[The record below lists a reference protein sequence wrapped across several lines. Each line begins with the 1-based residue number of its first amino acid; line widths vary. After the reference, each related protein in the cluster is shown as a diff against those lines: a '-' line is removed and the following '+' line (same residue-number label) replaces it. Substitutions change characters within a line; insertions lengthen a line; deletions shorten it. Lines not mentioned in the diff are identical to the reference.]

1 MVHEVL
7 VQKLVTKT
15 KIPIARY
22 VVNPY
27 IGCGHGCKYCY
38 AQFIGAFKNKAGVWG
53 KDVFVKMT

>member
-1 MVHEVL
+1 M
-7 VQKLVTKT
+7 VTKT